1 MEPSLPGKTA
11 LVTGG
16 GNGIGAAVAAAFS
29 EAGARVAVVDINV
42 AAGEEAAAGVRVNA
56 ICPGPIDTRMIHEI
70 ERMGN
75 PENPGASAEMILA
88 RNPMG
93 RYGTPA
99 EVARAVLFLASDA
112 CPYLSGD
119 AISID
124 GARTAA

>member
-1 MEPSLPGKTA
+1 MELFLQGKTA

-16 GNGIGAAVAAAFS
+16 GNGIGAAVAVAFS
-29 EAGARVAVVDINV
+29 EAG
-42 AAGEEAAAGVRVNA
+42 AGVRVNA
-56 ICPGPIDTRMIHEI
+56 ICPGPIDTRMIHST

-75 PENPGASAEMILA
+75 PENPGASAESISA

-99 EVARAVLFLASDA
+99 EIARAVLFLASDA